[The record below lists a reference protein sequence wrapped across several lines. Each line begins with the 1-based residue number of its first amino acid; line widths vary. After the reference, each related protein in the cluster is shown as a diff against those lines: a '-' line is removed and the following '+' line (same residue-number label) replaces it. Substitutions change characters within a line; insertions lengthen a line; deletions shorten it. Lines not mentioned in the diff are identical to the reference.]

1 MVGGSML
8 GTIGGLVIGTA
19 VADALFD
26 TGLGDGGLFG
36 GGDEEAYRE
45 GFADGERYD
54 AAGNDNAGYDNGG
67 YDNAGNDNAGNDNA
81 GGWDNGGGYDDGGGW
96 DGGGDFGGSDD
107 F

>member
-8 GTIGGLVIGTA
+8 GTIGGLVVGTA

-26 TGLGDGGLFG
+26 TGPGDGGLFG
-36 GGDEEAYRE
+36 GGDEDAYRE

-54 AAGNDNAGYDNGG
+54 DGYQDAGYQDAGG
-67 YDNAGNDNAGNDNA
+67 YDAG
-81 GGWDNGGGYDDGGGW
+81 
-96 DGGGDFGGSDD
+96 DGGGDFGGDFGGGDD